1 MISDNLKCIY
11 IHIPKT
17 GGMSIESILGED
29 LEQLHKLSIKIK
41 HGTPKEW
48 KYLKYWKHYF
58 KFTFVRNPWD
68 RVVSAY
74 LYNLKM
80 SHTNTSQHDREKI
93 KQYGI
98 DGFNEYVLNDL
109 QETSSRFFLPCSHW
123 IKGYDYDFI
132 GKLEN
137 FQRDMSFICNRMGI
151 NYVPTHLNMT
161 SRDKYSKYYNKDS
174 KEKIKQLYKDDIEMF
189 DYQYNEL

>member
-1 MISDNLKCIY
+1 MISKNLKCIY

-17 GGMSIESILGED
+17 GGMSIESMLGED
-29 LEQLHKLSIKIK
+29 LEKIHQSSIKIK

-48 KYLKYWKHYF
+48 KYPKYWGYYY

-80 SHTNTSQHDREKI
+80 SDTNSLQHDREKI
-93 KQYGI
+93 KGYGI

-109 QETSSRFFLPCSHW
+109 QDTKSRFFLPCSNW
-123 IKGYDYDFI
+123 IKGYKYDFI

-137 FQRDMSFICNRMGI
+137 FEKDMSFICKKMGI
-151 NYVPTHLNMT
+151 SYIDTHLNMT
-161 SRDKYSKYYNKDS
+161 KRDKYSNYYN
-174 KEKIKQLYKDDIEMF
+174 EKAKKIIEHIYRDDISMF
-189 DYQYNEL
+189 NYTF